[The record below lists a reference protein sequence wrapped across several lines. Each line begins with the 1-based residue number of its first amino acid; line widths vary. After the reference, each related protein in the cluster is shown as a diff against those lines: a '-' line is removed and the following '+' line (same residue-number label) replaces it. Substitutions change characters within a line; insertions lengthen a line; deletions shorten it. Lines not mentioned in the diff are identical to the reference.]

1 MINILNSVGDDY
13 YLVSLDNGDTEIL
26 HKNMLKKLK
35 DKGMVY
41 EKKFSDGVRKMKKL
55 EWVKNS
61 YIDDSNTWYS
71 SSPLNLLNFIVS
83 NYSPYTDSVS
93 EYYTLI
99 IDGRYYL
106 GDNKDNKPHLFLS
119 KQDAKNKAQDIFED
133 KIYKLF
139 FNDVE
144 L

>member
-1 MINILNSVGDDY
+1 MISILNSVGDDY

-26 HKNMLKKLK
+26 HKNMLNKLK
-35 DKGMVY
+35 DKGVVS
-41 EKKFSDGVRKMKKL
+41 EKDFSNGVRKMKRL
-55 EWVKNS
+55 EWIKNN
-61 YIDDSNTWYS
+61 YIDDSDTCYS
-71 SSPLNLLNFIVS
+71 ASPLNLLNFIVS
-83 NYSPYTDSVS
+83 NYNPYTHSTS

-106 GDNKDNKPHLFLS
+106 GDNKDNKAHFFLS

-133 KIYKLF
+133 KIYNFF